1 MKNLLLNRLNLQLTT
16 LLTIVV
22 IPLNLAISIDHA
34 YTIELFVY
42 LILAALILS
51 LLLIFLF

>member
-1 MKNLLLNRLNLQLTT
+1 MKNLLLNRLNLLLTT
-16 LLTIVV
+16 LLAIVV